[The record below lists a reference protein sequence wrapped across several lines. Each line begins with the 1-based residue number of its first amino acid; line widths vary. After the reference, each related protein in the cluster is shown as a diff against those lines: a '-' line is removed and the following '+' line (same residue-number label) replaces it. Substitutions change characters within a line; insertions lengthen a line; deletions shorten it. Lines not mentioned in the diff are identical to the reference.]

1 MKGSKSRVL
10 VVDDNELNR
19 DVLRRQLEREG
30 YEVVTA
36 AEGLGALALIDSQSF
51 DLLLLDIMMP
61 GLTGIELLKIVRA
74 AHPAH
79 ELPVI
84 MATARDTSE
93 DRVEALSLGANDY
106 FTKPIDY
113 PALLARMQ
121 SHLETKSALQNER
134 SGVSAP
140 RSRGREQG

>member
-1 MKGSKSRVL
+1 VRIL
-10 VVDDNELNR
+10 VVDDNQLNR
-19 DVLRRQLEREG
+19 DLLQRQLEREG
-30 YEVVTA
+30 YQVVTA

-74 AHPAH
+74 VHPAH

-106 FTKPIDY
+106 FTKPIDF
-113 PALLARMQ
+113 PALLARVRV
-121 SHLETKSALQNER
+121 HLEAKGALQNER
-134 SGVSAP
+134 RGTAVP
-140 RSRGREQG
+140 RSGEREAG

>member
-1 MKGSKSRVL
+1 VRIL
-10 VVDDNELNR
+10 VVDDNQLNR
-19 DVLRRQLEREG
+19 EVLQRQLEREG
-30 YEVVTA
+30 YQVVTA

-106 FTKPIDY
+106 FTKPIDF
-113 PALLARMQ
+113 PELLARVRV
-121 SHLETKSALQNER
+121 HLEAKGALQNER
-134 SGVSAP
+134 RGAAVP
-140 RSRGREQG
+140 RSREREPG